1 MKKIIRKNIALWI
14 CVCCMSMTM
23 TVQAQDFQKICAEKS
38 KVSGIAVKGLD
49 EWQFLKSELRHLS
62 VGEFWGAKSAQTS
75 MAANAAQKD
84 PLAAIVNYHKTL
96 EKENVR
102 LLLVPVPPKAVIY
115 PDKLATGLSA
125 KRYDSSLQKFYDVLR
140 GKGVEVLDLTS
151 DLLQARKN
159 GSEPLYCLGDS
170 HLSGEGCRVVAQQ
183 IASQLGIKGK
193 EKYERQDGSIEMT
206 GDLYKDTQHS
216 AEKRKVYPVSGGK
229 LKDAASPVVLMGDSH
244 TLVYDIGGDLFCQN
258 AGIASLLSSFIGM
271 PVDVVGVRGS
281 GATPARINL
290 FRKSKADKKYLKEKK
305 VIVWCFAA
313 REFTEATAWN
323 PNVPV
328 K

>member
-1 MKKIIRKNIALWI
+1 M
-14 CVCCMSMTM
+14 
-23 TVQAQDFQKICAEKS
+23 
-38 KVSGIAVKGLD
+38 
-49 EWQFLKSELRHLS
+49 
-62 VGEFWGAKSAQTS
+62 
-75 MAANAAQKD
+75 
-84 PLAAIVNYHKTL
+84 
-96 EKENVR
+96 
-102 LLLVPVPPKAVIY
+102 
-115 PDKLATGLSA
+115 
-125 KRYDSSLQKFYDVLR
+125 
-140 GKGVEVLDLTS
+140 EVLDLTS
-151 DLLQARKN
+151 NLLQARKN

-170 HLSGEGCRVVAQQ
+170 HLSGEGCKLVAQQ

-193 EKYERQDGSIEMT
+193 EKYNRQDESIEMT